1 MKSLFTHV
9 KNITLSPF
17 NLFTMLVINALVTL
31 SLVEVDA
38 INKVMQFNSLPPHE
52 AIKLYAVMMGLSL
65 AISFYA
71 YFIKCYLSDGDTQN
85 VTS

>member
-1 MKSLFTHV
+1 
-9 KNITLSPF
+9 
-17 NLFTMLVINALVTL
+17 MLVINALVAL
-31 SLVEVDA
+31 SLVEVDV
-38 INKVMQFNSLPPHE
+38 INRVMQFNTLPLNE
-52 AIKLYAVMMGLSL
+52 ALNLYAVLMGLSL